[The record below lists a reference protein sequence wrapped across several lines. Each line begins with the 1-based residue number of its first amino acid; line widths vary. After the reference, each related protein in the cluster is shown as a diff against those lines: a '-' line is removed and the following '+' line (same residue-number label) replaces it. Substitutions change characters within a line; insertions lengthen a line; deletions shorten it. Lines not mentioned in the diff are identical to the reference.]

1 MRHCPLQKLARIVL
15 HGLIGLLA
23 AAVVHAEN
31 SEADI
36 KAAFIYNFAKFV
48 EWPEGTF
55 TDSKDRL
62 LLCTQGDTVLA
73 RKLRLLA
80 GREAQGRTIEVRPLT
95 GAEATTGCH
104 ILLTPSAGEVP
115 AQGRNPTLTISE
127 STSTIWSKVA
137 LPDHWSDSRPTQS
150 GTVWYRFTVSIETPS
165 SLLGIYIKR
174 ACNNA

>member
-1 MRHCPLQKLARIVL
+1 MRLCPLQKLARIVL
-15 HGLIGLLA
+15 HSLIGLLA

-104 ILLTPSAGEVP
+104 ILLTSAAGEAP
-115 AQGRNPTLTISE
+115 TQGRNATLTISE
-127 STSTIWSKVA
+127 STSTARTNSMINLFVNANRVRFSVNLPATQQVGIKVSA
-137 LPDHWSDSRPTQS
+137 RLLQLAH
-150 GTVWYRFTVSIETPS
+150 TVNKE
-165 SLLGIYIKR
+165 
-174 ACNNA
+174 A

>member
-1 MRHCPLQKLARIVL
+1 M
-15 HGLIGLLA
+15 
-23 AAVVHAEN
+23 
-31 SEADI
+31 
-36 KAAFIYNFAKFV
+36 

-127 STSTIWSKVA
+127 STSTARTNSMINLFVDANRVQFSVNLPATQQAGIKVSA
-137 LPDHWSDSRPTQS
+137 RLLQLAR
-150 GTVWYRFTVSIETPS
+150 TVNK
-165 SLLGIYIKR
+165 G
-174 ACNNA
+174 A

>member
-1 MRHCPLQKLARIVL
+1 MRHRPLQRLAKIVL
-15 HGLIGLLA
+15 PGLIGLLA

-95 GAEATTGCH
+95 VTEATGGCH
-104 ILLTPSAGEVP
+104 ILLTPAPGE
-115 AQGRNPTLTISE
+115 AQGRNATLTISE
-127 STSTIWSKVA
+127 STSTTRQNSMINLFVDANRVQFSVNLPATQQAGIKVSA
-137 LPDHWSDSRPTQS
+137 RLLQLAR
-150 GTVWYRFTVSIETPS
+150 TVNK
-165 SLLGIYIKR
+165 GG
-174 ACNNA
+174 